1 MAPPDEFATFEE
13 MAVEA
18 LVPGVGGGGCAQ
30 PPLSLLLTPD
40 PPTPPQWEESRQRA
54 PKAALGLQHPRY

>member
-1 MAPPDEFATFEE
+1 MAPPDEFVTFEE

-30 PPLSLLLTPD
+30 PPLSLLLTLTL
-40 PPTPPQWEESRQRA
+40 PPHPSGT
-54 PKAALGLQHPRY
+54 KAGRELQK